1 MIEPSTTAKRQR
13 TLYFFGAGASA
24 AESPFAPTNYEL
36 YDRIRRSLVERRRLH
51 PTLHRFLARWERD
64 GYAHMPTVEELLSI
78 LDTCLQR
85 GEPIGQVWSITEL
98 TRCREELLGFIHEF
112 IGLTC
117 EERGAEAI
125 AKSLYQRL
133 LACLPREHLTLIS
146 LNYDTLL
153 DGAIRRV
160 GLRADYGIDF
170 LLQPEG
176 PPATP
181 ESGAPP
187 TADPFGA
194 SAVAKTIKLF
204 KLHGSLNWAY
214 CPSCLTTLYA
224 EARRLTAHWHCP
236 NCGRQL
242 EALIVP
248 PSPLKV
254 PPSPFLSALWKKAE
268 WELAQT
274 CEIVFIGYSL
284 SDADANIRYL
294 LFRGFFDEVPRV
306 TVVLDMESPAV
317 MDRYRRLFPGGVSFH
332 LGGFEEYLRHCERQA
347 RAGA

>member
-1 MIEPSTTAKRQR
+1 MAETSITAKRQR
-13 TLYFFGAGASA
+13 TLFFFGAGASA
-24 AESPFAPTNYEL
+24 AESPFAPTNFEL

-51 PTLHRFLARWERD
+51 PTLHRFLARWEAND
-64 GYAHMPTVEELLSI
+64 YLHMPTVEELLSI

-85 GEPIGQVWSITEL
+85 GEPIGPAWSITEL

-117 EERGAEAI
+117 EERGAGAI
-125 AKSLYQRL
+125 DNSLYQRL
-133 LACLPREHLTLIS
+133 LRCLPREHLTLIS

-160 GLRADYGIDF
+160 GLRADYGLDF
-170 LLQPEG
+170 LVQPDAVPET
-176 PPATP
+176 PAI
-181 ESGAPP
+181 
-187 TADPFGA
+187 GA
-194 SAVAKTIKLF
+194 SAVAGAIKLF

-224 EARRLTAHWHCP
+224 EARHLAAGWHCP
-236 NCGRQL
+236 TCARRL

-294 LFRGFFDEVPRV
+294 LFRGFFDVVPRV

-317 MDRYRRLFPGGVSFH
+317 MDRYRRLFPGGASFH
-332 LGGFEEYLRHCERQA
+332 LGGFEEYLRHCEGQVRS
-347 RAGA
+347 GA

>member
-1 MIEPSTTAKRQR
+1 MTESSTTAKRQR
-13 TLYFFGAGASA
+13 TLFFFGAGASA

-51 PTLHRFLARWERD
+51 PTLHRFLDRWEKD
-64 GYAHMPTVEELLSI
+64 DYAHMPTVEELLSI

-85 GEPIGQVWSITEL
+85 GEPIGQGWSITEL

-117 EERGAEAI
+117 EERGAEAHD
-125 AKSLYQRL
+125 KSLYQRL
-133 LACLPREHLTLIS
+133 LTCLSREHLTLIS

-160 GLRADYGIDF
+160 GLRADYGLDF
-170 LLQPEG
+170 LVAPDV
-176 PPATP
+176 PPDTP
-181 ESGAPP
+181 
-187 TADPFGA
+187 
-194 SAVAKTIKLF
+194 KIKLF

-214 CPSCLTTLYA
+214 CPSCLTTLYT
-224 EARRLTAHWHCP
+224 EVRRITSRWHCP

-317 MDRYRRLFPGGVSFH
+317 MDRYRRLFPGGVSFY
-332 LGGFEEYLRHCERQA
+332 LGGFEEYLRRCERQA
-347 RAGA
+347 RAEA